1 MARDLMAAKP
11 PVTWKRMPVNPMVQ
25 PQKTR
30 MVRRGTSMPLVVCW
44 AMKWEAASA
53 VVMAN
58 RQKQIKAMKHSTE
71 PNGNEPSRM

>member
-1 MARDLMAAKP
+1 
-11 PVTWKRMPVNPMVQ
+11 
-25 PQKTR
+25 
-30 MVRRGTSMPLVVCW
+30 MPLVVCW